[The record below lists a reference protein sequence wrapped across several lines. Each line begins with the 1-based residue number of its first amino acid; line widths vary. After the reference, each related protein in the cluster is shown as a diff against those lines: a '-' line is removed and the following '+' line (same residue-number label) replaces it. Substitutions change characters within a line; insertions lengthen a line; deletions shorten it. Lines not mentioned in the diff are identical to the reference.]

1 MPGWVSAIRL
11 DSSVR
16 KSISTIGVRGASG
29 SPAWGVCGFCGGVG
43 GSFTARFFLW
53 VSPVSG
59 LVCER
64 SGRTLLDLLT
74 VGRSGSASG
83 SSIGWSVSMVCSL
96 TISMGHSSQSGMDVV
111 VVWFGVSVGGLTK
124 NRRSNE
130 SDSIVGANAMILRSE
145 SSGPGPFRVLPIRFR
160 SWVEPHG

>member
-29 SPAWGVCGFCGGVG
+29 SPAWGVCGFWGGVG

-53 VSPVSG
+53 VSPGSG

-64 SGRTLLDLLT
+64 SGRALLDLLA
-74 VGRSGSASG
+74 VGKSDSAPG
-83 SSIGWSVSMVCSL
+83 SSIGCGSVCLVYSL
-96 TISMGHSSQSGMDVV
+96 TISMSHSSQSRMAIVV
-111 VVWFGVSVGGLTK
+111 V
-124 NRRSNE
+124 
-130 SDSIVGANAMILRSE
+130 
-145 SSGPGPFRVLPIRFR
+145 
-160 SWVEPHG
+160 